1 MASINYLVQKI
12 KNNPFPSVVVALFIL
27 LTLLGISGSSMGSYD
42 QIFLGKPTGTLLG
55 VPRPIR
61 SDEWLVA
68 TQETLAQKA
77 ANYPAINKDIGAGQD
92 MSMIIDV
99 PYKGFFSIFKPE
111 NLFFLIM
118 PYSNAFA
125 AHWWFMSLV
134 LVLGFYYL
142 MDALFP
148 NKRLII
154 SLSATL
160 LLFNPFVQWWY
171 LSAALLSIGYAL
183 WACLMFVKI
192 FENKITNRKL
202 VLSGL
207 GLSYFALCFAYVLY
221 PPFQLSIAYVIIAL
235 LAGFLYYR
243 YSAQRVKLLEDVK
256 RWVTIF
262 ASVLLV
268 IAMVSIF
275 FIEHKQVINTIV
287 NTAYPGARSI
297 QSGQNGVQVNL
308 EDTFSAPILFNL
320 QRSSR
325 AIFFYT
331 NQSEASR
338 IVAINLL
345 LIPFFVF
352 YVLKKPL
359 KNRKLA
365 DYLLLST
372 SAIAGIFMLRMFTPF
387 FNLPFKLLLFD
398 KVQNE
403 RLAIGLVLLCAI
415 QLVLFGVLEIEKI
428 SIKKAGAIAIIVFA
442 VFYDA
447 SLIMVHQYPK
457 FISGKGALLACL
469 IIGLVSFLILQKKY
483 FVAGLAIFT
492 LFSVAS
498 SIFINPIYDRS
509 EPVALKSA
517 ASFIK
522 KHYSNNKSWVVFDT
536 VVIENIP
543 AIAGEHS
550 LSGVQVYPQLSLW
563 EKIDSSQVSKFAYN
577 RYAHVIFNPSLNPN
591 DSEFYNPQ
599 GDVLVVHFDCSIAA
613 KLPDFGYALSPD
625 PVSNP
630 ATLQCLKLSNTI
642 IYPKITLFIYRY
654 NAS

>member
-1 MASINYLVQKI
+1 MKSFNFLVKKI
-12 KNNPFPSVVVALFIL
+12 KNNPFPSLVIILFIL
-27 LTLLGISGSSMGSYD
+27 LTAFGISGSSMGYYD
-42 QIFLGKPTGTLLG
+42 QIFLGKPMGTILG
-55 VPRPIR
+55 VPRQIR

-68 TQETLAQKA
+68 SQETLSQKA
-77 ANYPAINKDIGAGQD
+77 ANYPDTNKNIGLGQD

-99 PYKGFFSIFKPE
+99 PFRGFFAAFKPD
-111 NLFFLIM
+111 NLFFFIM
-118 PYSNAFA
+118 PYANAFA
-125 AHWWFMSLV
+125 AHWWFMSV
-134 LVLGFYYL
+134 MLVLGFYYL
-142 MDALFP
+142 MDTLFP
-148 NKRLII
+148 NKRLVI
-154 SLSATL
+154 SLVATL

-171 LSAALLSIGYAL
+171 ESGTLLSIGYAM
-183 WACLMFVKI
+183 WIILMFIKI
-192 FENKITNRKL
+192 FDGKNNYKKRIL
-202 VLSGL
+202 YGA
-207 GLSYFALCFAYVLY
+207 GLSFFSLCFAFLLY
-221 PPFQLSIAYVIIAL
+221 PPFQLTIAYVAIAL
-235 LAGFLYYR
+235 LAGFLYHR
-243 YSAQRVKLLEDVK
+243 YSAQKVKLLEDVK

-262 ASVLLV
+262 ASAILV
-268 IAMVSIF
+268 IAIASTF

-287 NTAYPGARSI
+287 NTAYPGTRSI

-325 AIFFYT
+325 AVFFYT
-331 NQSEASR
+331 NQSESSR
-338 IVAINLL
+338 IVAVNLL
-345 LIPFFVF
+345 LFPIFML
-352 YVLKKPL
+352 YVLKKNS
-359 KNRKLA
+359 KKRVLA

-372 SAIAGIFMLRMFTPF
+372 GILSFAFMVRIFTPF
-387 FNLPFKLLLFD
+387 FNLPFKLLLFNQ
-398 KVQNE
+398 VPNE
-403 RLAIGLVLLCAI
+403 RLAIGFVLLCAI
-415 QLVLFGVLEIEKI
+415 QLVLFGVVEIDKI
-428 SIKKAGAIAIIVFA
+428 SIKKAGAMAIVIFA

-522 KHYSNNKSWVVFDT
+522 KHYSNNKSWVVFDS
-536 VVIENIP
+536 VVIENLP

-599 GDVLVVHFDCSIAA
+599 CDVLVVHFDCSIAA

>member
-1 MASINYLVQKI
+1 MKSFNFLVKKI
-12 KNNPFPSVVVALFIL
+12 KNNPFPSLVIILFIL
-27 LTLLGISGSSMGSYD
+27 LTAFGISGSSMGYYD
-42 QIFLGKPTGTLLG
+42 QIFLGKPMGTILG
-55 VPRPIR
+55 VPRQIR

-68 TQETLAQKA
+68 SQETLSQKA
-77 ANYPAINKDIGAGQD
+77 ANYPDTNKNIGLGQD

-99 PYKGFFSIFKPE
+99 PFRGFFAAFKPD
-111 NLFFLIM
+111 NLFFFIM
-118 PYSNAFA
+118 PYANAFA
-125 AHWWFMSLV
+125 AHWWFMSV
-134 LVLGFYYL
+134 MLVLGFYYL
-142 MDALFP
+142 MDTLFP
-148 NKRLII
+148 NKRLVI
-154 SLSATL
+154 SLVATL

-171 LSAALLSIGYAL
+171 ESGTLLSIGYAM
-183 WACLMFVKI
+183 WIILMFIKI
-192 FENKITNRKL
+192 FDGKNNYKKRIL
-202 VLSGL
+202 YGA
-207 GLSYFALCFAYVLY
+207 GLSFFSLCFAFLLY
-221 PPFQLSIAYVIIAL
+221 PPFQLTIAYVAIAL
-235 LAGFLYYR
+235 LAGFLYHR
-243 YSAQRVKLLEDVK
+243 YSAQKVKLLEDVK

-262 ASVLLV
+262 ASAILV
-268 IAMVSIF
+268 IAIASTF

-287 NTAYPGARSI
+287 NTAYPGTRSI

-325 AIFFYT
+325 AVFFYT
-331 NQSEASR
+331 NQSESSR
-338 IVAINLL
+338 IVAVNLL
-345 LIPFFVF
+345 LFPIFML
-352 YVLKKPL
+352 YVLKKNS
-359 KNRKLA
+359 KKRVLA

-372 SAIAGIFMLRMFTPF
+372 GILSFAFMVRIFTPF
-387 FNLPFKLLLFD
+387 FNLPFKLLLFNQ
-398 KVQNE
+398 VPNE
-403 RLAIGLVLLCAI
+403 RLAIGFVLLCAI
-415 QLVLFGVLEIEKI
+415 QLVLFGVVEIDKI
-428 SIKKAGAIAIIVFA
+428 SIKKAGAMAIVIFA

-522 KHYSNNKSWVVFDT
+522 KHYSNNKSWVVFDS
-536 VVIENIP
+536 VVIENLP